1 MNKCAWANSSELL
14 KRYHDGEWGKPIH
27 NDQKLFEILILESM
41 SCGLSW
47 EIVLKK
53 RNRMREV
60 FDNFDPKKIALY
72 TDERIDAFMQ
82 DQGIIRHRKKLE
94 AMVQNAKVYLKLTKA
109 RSFNNFLWEYV
120 GYKTILN
127 KSQEIVT
134 RSEIS
139 DKLSKDLK
147 KLGFKFVGSVI
158 VYSFMQAVGMV
169 NDHDKNC
176 KFKLTNS
183 L

>member
-1 MNKCAWANSSELL
+1 M
-14 KRYHDGEWGKPIH
+14 
-27 NDQKLFEILILESM
+27 
-41 SCGLSW
+41 
-47 EIVLKK
+47 
-53 RNRMREV
+53 
-60 FDNFDPKKIALY
+60 
-72 TDERIDAFMQ
+72 
-82 DQGIIRHRKKLE
+82 
-94 AMVQNAKVYLKLTKA
+94 
-109 RSFNNFLWEYV
+109 FNNFLWEYV

-134 RSEIS
+134 RNEIS

-176 KFKLTNS
+176 TFKLTNS
-183 L
+183 LKRQLPQ